1 MTGKGTTQ
9 TMAAD
14 ILGIEEY
21 CLRRHYREELDGS
34 AVLADHR
41 AGNLPIST
49 DEGPGAITAA
59 LFWLKTRADW
69 READRSVSAAAG
81 QPITIRGIHESDEVV

>member
-14 ILGIEEY
+14 ILGIQEY
-21 CLRRHYREELDGS
+21 CLRRHYREELDGG
-34 AVLADHR
+34 AVQADR
-41 AGNLPIST
+41 AGNPFPIST
-49 DEGPGAITAA
+49 GEGPGAVAA
-59 LFWLKTRADW
+59 AIFWLKTLAGW

-81 QPITIRGIHESDEVV
+81 QPNTIRWIHESDEVV